1 VDTPVIIEVALNGGT
16 PRRASPRVPKTVD
29 ELVADGIA
37 CIDAGA
43 AIVHQHNDEPVL
55 GGPGGHAAAPY
66 ATVWRR
72 IRERHPQAIFYPT
85 MAGGGHDIPI
95 ERRYAHIEALAET
108 GLLDMGLVD
117 PGTTNIGRFDADGSP
132 RAESIVYQ
140 NTYADAVYMVETCR
154 RLGLGLSVS
163 IFEPGFVRFIAG
175 YLRAGTL
182 PPGGFVKFYFGGA
195 RAGFGL
201 PPTPVALEAYLEML
215 VTWQL
220 PWLVSIQGGDLV
232 AAEPFARYVIE
243 RGGHL
248 QVGLEPNPDPERS
261 NVELV
266 AAAVDLCKRLGR
278 RCATSAQARAII
290 GLPQAARTET
300 VAARPAMR

>member
-1 VDTPVIIEVALNGGT
+1 VDAPVIIEVAMNGGT
-16 PRRASPRVPKTVD
+16 SRRASPKVPQTID

-37 CIDAGA
+37 CLDAGA
-43 AIVHQHNDEPVL
+43 AIVHHHNDDPVL
-55 GGPGGHAAAPY
+55 GGSGEHAAAPY
-66 ATVWRR
+66 AEVWRR
-72 IRERHPQAIFYPT
+72 IRERHPDAIFYPT
-85 MAGGGHDIPI
+85 MAGGGDGIPI
-95 ERRYAHIEALAET
+95 QRRYAHIETLAEN
-108 GLLDMGLVD
+108 GLLEMGLVD
-117 PGTTNIGRFDADGSP
+117 PGTTNIGRFDAAGAP
-132 RAESIVYQ
+132 RAESLVYQ

-163 IFEPGFVRFIAG
+163 IFEPGFVRVIAG

-182 PPGGFVKFYFGGA
+182 PPGAFVKFYFGGP

-215 VTWQL
+215 ANWRL
-220 PWLVSIQGGDLV
+220 PWLVSIQGGDLI

-248 QVGLEPNPDPERS
+248 QVGLEPNPDPRRS

-278 RCATSAQARAII
+278 QCANSTQARGII
-290 GLPQAARTET
+290 GLP
-300 VAARPAMR
+300 PATA